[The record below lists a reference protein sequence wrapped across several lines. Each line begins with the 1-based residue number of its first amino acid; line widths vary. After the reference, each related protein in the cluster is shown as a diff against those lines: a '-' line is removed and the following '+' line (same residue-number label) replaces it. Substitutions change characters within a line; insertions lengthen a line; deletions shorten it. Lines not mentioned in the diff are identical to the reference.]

1 MHADFYF
8 YNIVCHLVC
17 PSAGFQSRE
26 QKVYVSEFY
35 RRVQTLLD
43 EVDAMIPR
51 IGELVSSAE
60 WRRADELVW
69 QAGVNLETSKNIMK
83 AL

>member
-1 MHADFYF
+1 LL
-8 YNIVCHLVC
+8 IV
-17 PSAGFQSRE
+17 QSRE

-51 IGELVSSAE
+51 INDLMSHAE
-60 WRRADELVW
+60 WRKADELAW